1 MNAASLTTPVII
13 MRNEAISDA
22 LGSTS
27 ANWKEVARRRA
38 HVISQKGGRA
48 FNNGSVW
55 YPTARVVKLRKP
67 LDIDE
72 SYRLVIDGVD
82 YEIISIDRLAKDS
95 ITINC
100 QRVYDCSL

>member
-1 MNAASLTTPVII
+1 MDAGNLTTPITI
-13 MRNEAISDA
+13 WRNDAVVDA
-22 LGSTS
+22 LGATPD
-27 ANWKEVARRRA
+27 NWVEVYKRRA

-55 YPTARVVKLRKP
+55 YPTARVVKVRKP

-72 SYRLVIDGVD
+72 DYRIKIDGVF
-82 YEIISIDRLAKDS
+82 YRIINIDRLDPQT

-100 QRVYDCSL
+100 EQVYEC